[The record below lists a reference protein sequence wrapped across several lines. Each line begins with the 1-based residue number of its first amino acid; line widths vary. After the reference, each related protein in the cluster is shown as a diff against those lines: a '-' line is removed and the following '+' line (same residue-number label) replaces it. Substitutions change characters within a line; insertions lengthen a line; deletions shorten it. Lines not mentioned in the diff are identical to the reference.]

1 MRTRTQAL
9 PPAASSPPPAG
20 AAEGGGDADSTS
32 PYSLSK
38 EDLQQLT
45 EEFDDAEEEL
55 TTLGRTYEELLRA
68 PQSHEPRHAGRASLA
83 ADAPDAAAPDA
94 AAPDTAAAPNVRSA
108 VLINVRLFDKT
119 MKMS

>member
-9 PPAASSPPPAG
+9 PLAASSPPPAG

-55 TTLGRTYEELLRA
+55 TTLCLARA
-68 PQSHEPRHAGRASLA
+68 LA
-83 ADAPDAAAPDA
+83 A
-94 AAPDTAAAPNVRSA
+94 TAQGWEPQ
-108 VLINVRLFDKT
+108 
-119 MKMS
+119 